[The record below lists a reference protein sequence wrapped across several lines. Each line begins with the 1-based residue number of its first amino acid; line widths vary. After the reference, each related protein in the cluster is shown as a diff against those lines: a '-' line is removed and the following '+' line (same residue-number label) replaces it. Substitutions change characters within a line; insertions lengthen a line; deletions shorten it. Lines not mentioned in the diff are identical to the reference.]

1 MLYSLRH
8 PHIVIIFGACDDVN
22 NLMIVTELMAG
33 GDLFHAIRASPAQLA
48 WSVRGRHV
56 ALQVAEA
63 LHYLHTLQPPVVHRD
78 IKSLLTAEYLIAK
91 VADLGLARTKSQVL
105 MPPQHAY
112 TPAYATPEVHNSQ
125 HASEKVD
132 IYSFGVLVWEL
143 LTQQMPVRGE
153 LRLPPSV
160 QPAALRRLVQK
171 CIEQNAHLRSSAA
184 ELVICLRA
192 LIEDGTSAA
201 ELAKL
206 KAEADLKAEARLKV

>member
-8 PHIVIIFGACDDVN
+8 PHIVIIFGACDDAN

-48 WSVRGRHV
+48 WSARGRHV

-63 LHYLHTLQPPVVHRD
+63 LHYLHTLQPSVVHRD
-78 IKSLLTAEYLIAK
+78 IKSLNVLLTAEYSIAK

-112 TPAYATPEVHNSQ
+112 TPAYAAPEVHDSQ

-132 IYSFGVLVWEL
+132 IYSFGVLVWEFLTLCAASCACRPACSRL
-143 LTQQMPVRGE
+143 LFAGW
-153 LRLPPSV
+153 
-160 QPAALRRLVQK
+160 
-171 CIEQNAHLRSSAA
+171 CRSASSRTRT
-184 ELVICLRA
+184 CGRA
-192 LIEDGTSAA
+192 LLSSSSTSA
-201 ELAKL
+201 
-206 KAEADLKAEARLKV
+206 R